1 MKSDLEAKGLKQ
13 HMKYPGCR
21 EEDFWNYEYNYQSSI
36 SLAIHMKMR
45 EHCKI
50 PGAGKTEDELND
62 YERNLIERIEH
73 NRWNAYTRAE
83 GYIYSGSPE
92 KASRNDLGKMHS
104 DLRPF
109 DDLSEATKRLDSF
122 VGTK

>member
-1 MKSDLEAKGLKQ
+1 MLWIIIAVFMACFLFSMQDADESQERKCHFPRFRRKFDAQTFSKTL
-13 HMKYPGCR
+13 R
-21 EEDFWNYEYNYQSSI
+21 
-36 SLAIHMKMR
+36 
-45 EHCKI
+45 
-50 PGAGKTEDELND
+50 GKTEDELND
-62 YERNLIERIEH
+62 YERNIIERIEH